1 MYCHYCCRDGKWLAI
16 AHLDPDRWWA
26 KVCGALGAENLIN
39 DPRFSTFA
47 ARSENRKELVAIFD
61 GIFASKPRE
70 EWMQILNDHGC
81 IVTPVQSI
89 PEVVEDPQ
97 LLANNYVIELD
108 HPIFGHTKTSGFP
121 WDLSETPAS
130 WRRRA
135 PKLGEHTEEVLSE
148 MGYDKEAIA
157 KLREEGAIQ

>member
-1 MYCHYCCRDGKWLAI
+1 MYNHYCCKDGKWLAI

-26 KVCGALGAENLIN
+26 KVCGALGLEKLID
-39 DPRFSTFA
+39 DPKFSTFA
-47 ARSENRKELVAIFD
+47 ARSANRKELVKIFD
-61 GIFASKPRE
+61 GVFAGKTRD
-70 EWMQILNDHGC
+70 EWMQILQENGC
-81 IVTPVQSI
+81 IYTPVQSI

-97 LLANNYVIELD
+97 LLANNYVIEID
-108 HPIFGHTKTSGFP
+108 HPTYGHTKTIGFP

-135 PKLGEHTEEVLSE
+135 PKLGEHTEEVLLE
-148 MGYDKEAIA
+148 VGYSREDLA